1 MLVSRLAT
9 RALARHSSSFLSAS
23 SLTRPAA
30 CAAPASFSP
39 QQFFFSTTTTEKKT
53 ETAKV
58 VEVHPDDKNN
68 AIKKRQRIVVAVGGN
83 ALQRRGERLTIEN
96 MLKAA
101 ADMAPTITQMA
112 RDHELVL
119 THGNGPQVGEL
130 ALERSAATLD
140 VLGAESM
147 GQIGFVLAQALS
159 SAGCTAVP
167 ILTQVVV
174 DDSLANEAFSNPTKF
189 VGPIYGAMEAQ
200 ALAQS
205 LGWTVKPDGEY
216 FRRVVPSPAPL
227 EILQLDAVLTLLKST
242 TPNAPKPILP
252 IACGGGGVPVA
263 RIPSNPQ
270 TLQGVEAV
278 IDKDAC
284 GAKLSTEI
292 EADGFIILTDGG
304 GIWENFGKPNAR
316 EMSKVTPEYLLG
328 TKAGKAFPGSMGPK
342 IQAAIDFVT
351 DPKAKPGAWAAIG
364 DLKDAAKILTGEE
377 GTLVTTDVSTPGGV
391 VWREGKT
398 GPAKKPTKEPHRY
411 G

>member
-1 MLVSRLAT
+1 
-9 RALARHSSSFLSAS
+9 
-23 SLTRPAA
+23 
-30 CAAPASFSP
+30 
-39 QQFFFSTTTTEKKT
+39 
-53 ETAKV
+53 
-58 VEVHPDDKNN
+58 
-68 AIKKRQRIVVAVGGN
+68 
-83 ALQRRGERLTIEN
+83 

-101 ADMAPTITQMA
+101 ADMAPTLAQMA

-140 VLGAESM
+140 VLGAESI

-174 DDSLANEAFSNPTKF
+174 DDSLSNEAFSNPTKF
-189 VGPIYGAMEAQ
+189 IGPIYAATEAQ

-227 EILQLDAVLTLLKST
+227 EILQLEAVRTLLEST
-242 TPNAPKPILP
+242 QPNAVRPILP

-263 RIPSNPQ
+263 RIPSCPQ

-292 EADGFIILTDGG
+292 KADGFIILTDGG

-316 EMSKVTPEYLLG
+316 EMAKVTPEYLLG
-328 TKAGKAFPGSMGPK
+328 TKAGNAFPGSMGPK
-342 IQAAIDFVT
+342 IQAAIDFVM
-351 DPKAKPGAWAAIG
+351 DEKANLGAWAAIG
-364 DLKDAAKILTGEE
+364 DLKDTAKILTGEE
-377 GTLVTTDVSTPGGV
+377 GTLVTTGVSTPGGV
-391 VWREGKT
+391 VWREGRT
-398 GPAKKPTKEPHRY
+398 GPIKKPTKEQHRY